1 MTESITPSSAESTTA
16 AVPTPREDL
25 GVRLFSAPPAD
36 FDPLSADDRAL
47 VAFGYPPKP
56 DQHREP
62 KLYAQWRRRVSRRST
77 RVEPVFV
84 RQPGKVHGPMR
95 GPSAEPEALAA
106 AREERADATSTNWSG
121 SVVFA
126 SSGDSIGWVEGEW
139 TVPDPD
145 DPHGGQSSYYSSAWV
160 GIDGWGSGDVLQA
173 GTESSLVNGSKQ
185 VYAWWEWFPD
195 FEVKIS
201 NFPVNAGDTMYC
213 LICATSTTAATIYL
227 TNDSTDQH
235 TSFQITAPSGTTLV
249 GNCAEWIVETPSVGG
264 KPTTLPDYGVVYFD
278 DGFAHQSAGLLDAFN
293 GTPVTLVD
301 AANKALSTPT
311 LEKSELIKL
320 TYNDV

>member
-36 FDPLSADDRAL
+36 FDPLGADDRAL

-56 DQHREP
+56 DQHKEP

-77 RVEPVFV
+77 RIEPVFV

-126 SSGDSIGWVEGEW
+126 SSGDTIGWVEGEW
-139 TVPDPD
+139 TVPDRTTRTAASRRTTARP
-145 DPHGGQSSYYSSAWV
+145 
-160 GIDGWGSGDVLQA
+160 GSGSTAGGPATCSRPAPVVARERLQA
-173 GTESSLVNGSKQ
+173 GLRLVGVVPRLRGQ
-185 VYAWWEWFPD
+185 D
-195 FEVKIS
+195 L
-201 NFPVNAGDTMYC
+201 NFPVSAGDTMFC
-213 LICATSTTAATIYL
+213 LIS
-227 TNDSTDQH
+227 
-235 TSFQITAPSGTTLV
+235 
-249 GNCAEWIVETPSVGG
+249 
-264 KPTTLPDYGVVYFD
+264 
-278 DGFAHQSAGLLDAFN
+278 
-293 GTPVTLVD
+293 
-301 AANKALSTPT
+301 
-311 LEKSELIKL
+311 
-320 TYNDV
+320 